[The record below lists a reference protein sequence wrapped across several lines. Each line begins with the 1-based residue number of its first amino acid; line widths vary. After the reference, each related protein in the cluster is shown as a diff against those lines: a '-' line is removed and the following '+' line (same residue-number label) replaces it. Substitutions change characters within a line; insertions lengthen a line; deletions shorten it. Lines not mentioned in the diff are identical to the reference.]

1 MKKYIPLVA
10 LVLLAIGFYVGA
22 ADTVSPG
29 FPTPA
34 EGRVDLSPHAVDDIP
49 PVGPPA
55 PTPSLPAETPPPV
68 SRSLIAPFIPSGP
81 SARQAEP
88 ASCVRSI
95 TESGSCILVAIPG
108 QREGIRVG
116 FLESFHPILM
126 GNTDHSSIIFTGTNQ
141 KTATLRFHE
150 NKLDIIYDGYYFSLP
165 YRVNMFLAIGQDE
178 IYINPQNILEIEVK
192 AVA

>member
-1 MKKYIPLVA
+1 
-10 LVLLAIGFYVGA
+10 
-22 ADTVSPG
+22 
-29 FPTPA
+29 
-34 EGRVDLSPHAVDDIP
+34 
-49 PVGPPA
+49 
-55 PTPSLPAETPPPV
+55 
-68 SRSLIAPFIPSGP
+68 
-81 SARQAEP
+81 
-88 ASCVRSI
+88 
-95 TESGSCILVAIPG
+95 
-108 QREGIRVG
+108 
-116 FLESFHPILM
+116 M